1 MTKECLLVIMSLVI
15 NMEIEN
21 KIKEEIEKVRPYLQG
36 DGGDVEFVKFEDGT
50 VYVKLTGA
58 CQNCS
63 LIDFTLKDGIEEIL
77 VNEIPEVRQVLA
89 VDE

>member
-1 MTKECLLVIMSLVI
+1 MTLVKIMD
-15 NMEIEN
+15 IEN

-36 DGGDVEFVKFEDGT
+36 DGGDVEFVKFEDGN
-50 VYVKLTGA
+50 VYVKLSGA

-77 VNEIPEVRQVLA
+77 VNEIPEVKSVIQV
-89 VDE
+89 EE

>member
-1 MTKECLLVIMSLVI
+1 MSLVI
-15 NMEIEN
+15 DMEIEN

-36 DGGDVEFVKFEDGT
+36 DGGDVEFVKFEDGL

-63 LIDFTLKDGIEEIL
+63 LMDFTLKDGIEEIL
-77 VNEIPEVRQVLA
+77 VNEIPEVRGVLA
-89 VDE
+89 VNE

>member
-1 MTKECLLVIMSLVI
+1 
-15 NMEIEN
+15 MEIED

-36 DGGDVEFVKFEDGT
+36 DGGDVEFVKFEDGI
-50 VYVKLTGA
+50 VYVKLSGA
-58 CQNCS
+58 CSNCS

>member
-1 MTKECLLVIMSLVI
+1 MSLVI
-15 NMEIEN
+15 KMEIEN

-36 DGGDVEFVKFEDGT
+36 DGGDVEYVKFEDGI
-50 VYVKLTGA
+50 VYVKLSGA
-58 CQNCS
+58 CSNCS

-77 VNEIPEVRQVLA
+77 VNEIPEVRGVVA